1 MGFIR
6 NIEVWNNQIPK
17 VCDYDICDY
26 INNNIIGTGTTEVSC
41 VIWEEM
47 FGTATATKSAFMK
60 ALYDYILSTTMCV
73 SGETCEPI
81 YEQKIYTDF
90 YEGTYLDYHI
100 KFRLF
105 WNMFTCEPLTGVQS
119 EVILIP
125 QFSGGSLPYNYDI
138 DYGTGEFSMTIVED
152 YQQSEIDLMCTIKNI
167 MVLIM
172 GETFEQSEMTEFLQ
186 ITYP

>member
-1 MGFIR
+1 
-6 NIEVWNNQIPK
+6 
-17 VCDYDICDY
+17 
-26 INNNIIGTGTTEVSC
+26 
-41 VIWEEM
+41 
-47 FGTATATKSAFMK
+47 
-60 ALYDYILSTTMCV
+60 
-73 SGETCEPI
+73 
-81 YEQKIYTDF
+81 
-90 YEGTYLDYHI
+90 
-100 KFRLF
+100 
-105 WNMFTCEPLTGVQS
+105 MFTCEPLTGVQS